1 MCQYNAYLCTAF
13 QKSSVE
19 KRKNRHKLIL
29 IMKAKVSL
37 KKLIVSSLF
46 LTLGVSAF
54 AFQNNDF
61 VYNSKEVNGLKVS
74 QSVYKKNNNLLSN
87 YLEYHFK
94 YDDQQRIVE
103 HEAVCWDENQK
114 TWKKVMCVRYAYDDN
129 QVTTSYY
136 KWSNRKGCYV
146 EVPEKTVTMYLTA
159 R

>member
-74 QSVYKKNNNLLSN
+74 QSVYKNNNNLLSN

-94 YDDQQRIVE
+94 YDDQQRSGFGP
-103 HEAVCWDENQK
+103 AW
-114 TWKKVMCVRYAYDDN
+114 
-129 QVTTSYY
+129 
-136 KWSNRKGCYV
+136 
-146 EVPEKTVTMYLTA
+146 TA
-159 R
+159 SGRGHRQGRGTFLRGLGA